1 MINPRPT
8 PLSGPLV
15 FLTMVVSALVL
26 GGCGGGSTY
35 SYSRGDLA
43 QRFLPTERTV
53 EYHPDTLG
61 TLSIREKE
69 RRLQFELEEDYASLH
84 RKWSC
89 TYQDLGAGRA
99 QRGRSYATFWSLEL
113 SLASLE
119 AEMGI
124 TSLRKER
131 ARQSLLERR
140 QEYKNALQIDVYWF
154 ESEGNSLLAGPGSRV
169 RLRINGE
176 QTYKPD
182 REDHGPL
189 RETFLPGQTRS
200 ALYRRN
206 TFYFSRV
213 VDSTDILK
221 DAREV
226 QLLINRTGASPRVRF
241 AWSWKDGGGSK
252 ASLPPS
258 SRQNERPAG
267 LDPRGGPQNAGRS
280 SIE

>member
-1 MINPRPT
+1 MMSSRPT
-8 PLSGPLV
+8 PFPGPLA
-15 FLTMVVSALVL
+15 FLTVMVSALVL

-35 SYSRGDLA
+35 SYSQRDLA

-53 EYHPDTLG
+53 EHHPDSLRA
-61 TLSIREKE
+61 LSIREKE
-69 RRLQFELEEDYASLH
+69 RRLQFELEEDYGALH

-113 SLASLE
+113 SLASLQ

-169 RLRINGE
+169 RLRVDGE
-176 QTYKPD
+176 KTYKPD

-213 VDSTDILK
+213 VDSTDILRE
-221 DAREV
+221 AREV
-226 QLLINRTGASPRVRF
+226 QLLINRSGASPRVRF
-241 AWSWKDGGGSK
+241 AWSWKSGNVSK
-252 ASLPPS
+252 AGLHPLQGRPPATLD
-258 SRQNERPAG
+258 SRERVRHNGTP
-267 LDPRGGPQNAGRS
+267 PV
-280 SIE
+280 E